1 MMRLSPLVGVLLF
14 SVISIRARVFNVL
27 DIASLTQ
34 QGVSLNSPTATSLSV
49 IPIIAL
55 QHFNERYDGIL
66 PLSEMI
72 GSCDAILN
80 FISGTIFDD
89 GGVPGGAMIALVG
102 DSRFQQ
108 TDFIL
113 GPDSSAV
120 SSNIQFFDCLVT
132 NVVECV
138 LLKRLLNR

>member
-1 MMRLSPLVGVLLF
+1 M
-14 SVISIRARVFNVL
+14 FNVL

-34 QGVSLNSPTATSLSV
+34 QGVPLSSPTATTLGV
-49 IPIIAL
+49 IPIIAV
-55 QHFNERYDGIL
+55 QHFNQRCDAIL

-80 FISGTIFDD
+80 LTSGTIFDD
-89 GGVPGGAMIALVG
+89 GGAPGGAMIALVG

-113 GPDSSAV
+113 GPDSSTV
-120 SSNIQFFDCLVT
+120 G
-132 NVVECV
+132 
-138 LLKRLLNR
+138 LNHPGLELSTD